1 MIRPIIAALASA
13 VMLAPTAA
21 LAHTGHGDAAG
32 FTYGIAHPISGIDHV
47 LAMVSVG
54 LLAALIGGRALWLL
68 PLTFI
73 SVMAGA
79 AVLGMTG
86 FDLPSFEVWIAGS
99 LVALGLAVAYP
110 SHLSSL
116 TGAGLIAVLA
126 VFHGYAHGA
135 EMPAGASGLAYAAGF
150 VMGTVLLI
158 GIGTGA
164 ALLAGIK
171 GGQLGPR
178 VLRGGGGAAIGLYGL
193 AALSVAL

>member
-1 MIRPIIAALASA
+1 MKRAVIAALAWA
-13 VMLAPTAA
+13 VLLAPTAT

-32 FTYGIAHPISGIDHV
+32 FMHGIAHPISGIDHV

-54 LLAALIGGRALWLL
+54 ILAAGIGGRALWLL

-79 AVLGMTG
+79 AVLGMIG

-116 TGAGLIAVLA
+116 TGAGLIAVFA
-126 VFHGYAHGA
+126 IFHGYAHGA
-135 EMPAGASGLAYAAGF
+135 EMPAGASGLAYAAGL

-158 GIGTGA
+158 GTGIGVT
-164 ALLAGIK
+164 LLAGLK
-171 GGQLGPR
+171 GGRLGPR
-178 VLRGGGGAAIGLYGL
+178 VLRGGGAAIGLYGL
-193 AALSVAL
+193 AALSTAL

>member
-1 MIRPIIAALASA
+1 MKRPILAALASA
-13 VMLAPTAA
+13 VMLAPTAT

-32 FTYGIAHPISGIDHV
+32 FMHGLAHPVSGIDHV

-54 LLAALIGGRALWLL
+54 ILAAGIGGRALWLL

-86 FDLPSFEVWIAGS
+86 FELPSFELWIAGS

-116 TGAGLIAVLA
+116 TGACLIAVFA

-135 EMPAGASGLAYAAGF
+135 EMPVGASGLAYAAGF
-150 VMGTVLLI
+150 VTGTVLLI
-158 GIGTGA
+158 ATGTGV

-171 GGQLGPR
+171 GGQLGRR
-178 VLRGGGGAAIGLYGL
+178 VLRGGGAAIGLYGL
-193 AALSVAL
+193 AALSTAL

>member
-1 MIRPIIAALASA
+1 MNRPVIAALVSA

-21 LAHTGHGDAAG
+21 LAHAGHGDTAG
-32 FTYGIAHPISGIDHV
+32 FMHGIAHPISGIDHV

-54 LLAALIGGRALWLL
+54 ILAAGIGGRALWLL

-79 AVLGMTG
+79 AVLGMVG
-86 FDLPSFEVWIAGS
+86 FALPSFEVWIAGS

-110 SHLSSL
+110 SYLSSL
-116 TGAGLIAVLA
+116 TGAGLIAVFA

-158 GIGTGA
+158 GSGA
-164 ALLAGIK
+164 GITLLAGLK
-171 GGQLGPR
+171 GGQMGRR
-178 VLRGGGGAAIGLYGL
+178 VLRGGGAAIGLYGL
-193 AALSVAL
+193 AALSIAL

>member
-1 MIRPIIAALASA
+1 MKRAVIAALASA
-13 VMLAPTAA
+13 VLLAPTTA
-21 LAHTGHGDAAG
+21 LGHTGHGDTAG
-32 FTYGIAHPISGIDHV
+32 FMQGIAHPISGIDHV

-54 LLAALIGGRALWLL
+54 ILAAGIGGRALWLL

-79 AVLGMTG
+79 AVLGLIG

-110 SHLSSL
+110 SYLSSL
-116 TGAGLIAVLA
+116 TGAGLIALLA

-135 EMPAGASGLAYAAGF
+135 EMPAGASGLAYAAGL

-158 GIGTGA
+158 GTGIGVT
-164 ALLAGIK
+164 LLAGFK

-178 VLRGGGGAAIGLYGL
+178 VLRGGGAAVGLYGL
-193 AALSVAL
+193 VALSAAL